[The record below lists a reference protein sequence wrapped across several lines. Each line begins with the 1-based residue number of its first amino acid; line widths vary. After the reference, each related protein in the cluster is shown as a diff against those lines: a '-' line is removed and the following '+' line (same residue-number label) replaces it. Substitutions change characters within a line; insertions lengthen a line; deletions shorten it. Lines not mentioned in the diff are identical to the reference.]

1 MFESFLNRFR
11 SVTYVKR
18 YFEVAGTQNRLVTD
32 WLNGNKAIDAAIRQK
47 GRVLRERARNLV
59 TDNALAA
66 RYIQLLRQNVI
77 GVEGFTFS
85 NHATDP
91 SGKADVFAN
100 TAIQTAWIVFGKAFN
115 FSVSE
120 DIALKDILDIVLSGL
135 VTDGEAFIRL
145 VRGRGKF
152 GFQIQLIDP
161 MLLDETLNRAA
172 GDGGNEIRLGVEV
185 DQWGKAVAYHFRKPS
200 NASRV
205 YDFIPSGEW
214 QVIPASEIIHVY
226 DWQFLDQ
233 TRGYTMLAPVM
244 ADLWQLQ
251 KYEESEIV
259 AARVASCMGGFF
271 TQPTDESPTGQK
283 DPETGTVNLDMGPGM
298 FRMLPGG
305 TSFTAF
311 EPKHP
316 TNAYES
322 FVSTVK
328 HRIASGLGVSYM
340 SLTGDVASANY
351 SSARVGLLEE
361 RAFYK
366 DLQRQLIEQVL
377 EPIFSQ
383 WLMSA
388 LTLGVINLPLGKFDK
403 FCAPH
408 FEPRAFPWVDP
419 VKDGQASLLMVQNG
433 LTTWQQYYAERGLDF
448 DEVMKRRKYEKD
460 YMTTLGLIETAPI
473 NKAQVSTDGSKTSDK
488 PAEE

>member
-172 GDGGNEIRLGVEV
+172 GDGGNEIRLGAFMTLSL
-185 DQWGKAVAYHFRKPS
+185 AVSGRL
-200 NASRV
+200 SRLLKL
-205 YDFIPSGEW
+205 F
-214 QVIPASEIIHVY
+214 
-226 DWQFLDQ
+226 
-233 TRGYTMLAPVM
+233 M
-244 ADLWQLQ
+244 
-251 KYEESEIV
+251 
-259 AARVASCMGGFF
+259 F
-271 TQPTDESPTGQK
+271 TTG
-283 DPETGTVNLDMGPGM
+283 
-298 FRMLPGG
+298 
-305 TSFTAF
+305 SF
-311 EPKHP
+311 
-316 TNAYES
+316 
-322 FVSTVK
+322 
-328 HRIASGLGVSYM
+328 
-340 SLTGDVASANY
+340 
-351 SSARVGLLEE
+351 
-361 RAFYK
+361 
-366 DLQRQLIEQVL
+366 
-377 EPIFSQ
+377 
-383 WLMSA
+383 
-388 LTLGVINLPLGKFDK
+388 
-403 FCAPH
+403 
-408 FEPRAFPWVDP
+408 
-419 VKDGQASLLMVQNG
+419 
-433 LTTWQQYYAERGLDF
+433 
-448 DEVMKRRKYEKD
+448 
-460 YMTTLGLIETAPI
+460 
-473 NKAQVSTDGSKTSDK
+473 
-488 PAEE
+488 